1 MSQPNQRVFTISAR
15 ADAPD
20 DGLAHYRMTTEIV
33 DGHDSVFYVA
43 GCVLDRFRANPVIL
57 LDHENSVRA
66 IAGRAERIDIVTE
79 GGVGSI
85 DLAIRFAE
93 TEHADDAGSLAAR
106 LHRAGFL
113 RAMSQSFNPLK
124 ARMGADITDAE
135 KARFPTLSR
144 WGMIFDE
151 WELREASFVGL
162 GSNPGA
168 LKRAHEEGLLTKG
181 DLRRLTGRTKRGR
194 AADAPVPVTVD
205 NAALLA
211 RIGEVS
217 ERVLSRLDEM
227 QDALAA
233 VAQENH
239 LAVSALVSSLRA
251 AGKEE
256 TVSVETDR
264 ALRDLE
270 RIATD
275 ILAKARGGA
284 SDQNGD
290 RRNGA

>member
-1 MSQPNQRVFTISAR
+1 MSQPNQRVFALSAR

-20 DGLAHYRMTTEIV
+20 DGLAHYRMTTEVV

-43 GCVLDRFRANPVIL
+43 GCLLDRFRANPVIL
-57 LDHENSVRA
+57 LDHDNSVRS

-85 DLAIRFAE
+85 DIAIRFAE
-93 TEHADDAGSLAAR
+93 TDNPDDAGSLAAR

-113 RAMSQSFNPLK
+113 RAMSQSFDPKK

-135 KARFPTLSR
+135 KARFPQLSR
-144 WGMIFDE
+144 WGVIFDE
-151 WELREASFVGL
+151 WVLLEASFVGV
-162 GSNPGA
+162 GSNPLA
-168 LKRAHEEGLLTKG
+168 LKRAHEQGLLTKG
-181 DLRRLTGRTKRGR
+181 DLRRLAGR
-194 AADAPVPVTVD
+194 ASRRRTADAPAPVTVD
-205 NAALLA
+205 NGAVLA
-211 RIGEVS
+211 RVNAIE

-227 QDALAA
+227 QDALGA

-239 LAVSALVSSLRA
+239 LAVSALLTSLRTP
-251 AGKEE
+251 GETE

-270 RIATD
+270 RLAED

-284 SDQNGD
+284 SDQSGA